1 MPTGKSHSTKSPGA
15 VHEMAALPSSALTG
29 STSGTEGPYGSG
41 VTTTGSDE
49 VEPQAFLATSA
60 HDWVRP

>member
-1 MPTGKSHSTKSPGA
+1 
-15 VHEMAALPSSALTG
+15 MAALPSSALTG